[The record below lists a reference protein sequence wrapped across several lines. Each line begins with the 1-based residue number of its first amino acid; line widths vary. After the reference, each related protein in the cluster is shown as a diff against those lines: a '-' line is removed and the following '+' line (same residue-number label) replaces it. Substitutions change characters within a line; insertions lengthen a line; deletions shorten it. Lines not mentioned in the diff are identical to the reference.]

1 MEQYPLNIKF
11 LKKKFNPKILINF
24 RDSLKVSLSLMLP
37 QQTEESAVGTMCPP
51 HGIGSLHICIFPLY
65 QIAIAAFQLSYQM
78 GLLFPLHYSLFSM
91 IIISNSSWTL
101 RF

>member
-51 HGIGSLHICIFPLY
+51 PWNRKLTHLHI
-65 QIAIAAFQLSYQM
+65 S
-78 GLLFPLHYSLFSM
+78 
-91 IIISNSSWTL
+91 IISDSYRSIPTFISDGPSISITL
-101 RF
+101 LVIQHDYYIE

>member
-24 RDSLKVSLSLMLP
+24 RDSLKVSFSLMLP

-51 HGIGSLHICIFPLY
+51 
-65 QIAIAAFQLSYQM
+65 M
-78 GLLFPLHYSLFSM
+78 E
-91 IIISNSSWTL
+91 
-101 RF
+101 